1 MLRESAIRVVRH
13 LGIIGEC
20 NIQFA
25 LNPNSTEYRIIE
37 VCESRIIS
45 IYLSICERQCL
56 DVYMYIYIHIYIYMI
71 FFSLT
76 PVKNLYMC
84 VYIVCVL
91 YVCFSLCIYL
101 S

>member
-37 VCESRIIS
+37 VCEVEL
-45 IYLSICERQCL
+45 YVSICERQCI
-56 DVYMYIYIHIYIYMI
+56 YICMYIYTYD
-71 FFSLT
+71 FFFTHTSQ
-76 PVKNLYMC
+76 KSFMYA
-84 VYIVCVL
+84 YVCVIC
-91 YVCFSLCIYL
+91 VLCI
-101 S
+101 